1 MKKRLTLLFVL
12 VMLTLSAG
20 MVFAENGGSSIRITE
35 EKQIEYNKE
44 ELLAALYE
52 ADIESVREAL
62 DMRLVTCRELTEYYL
77 ERIEAYNPTFNC
89 FITLCDNV
97 LAEADKRDEAIADG
111 TAKGS
116 LFGVPIVV
124 KDNIEYEGYYTTNGR
139 EFEESE
145 ISTANA
151 VIVQ

>member
-12 VMLTLSAG
+12 VMLALSAG

-77 ERIEAYNPTFNC
+77 ERIEAYNPTF
-89 FITLCDNV
+89 TV
-97 LAEADKRDEAIADG
+97 LLRFVIMCSQK
-111 TAKGS
+111 
-116 LFGVPIVV
+116 PI
-124 KDNIEYEGYYTTNGR
+124 R
-139 EFEESE
+139 EMRQLRTVRLREVFLECRLL
-145 ISTANA
+145 
-151 VIVQ
+151 